1 MPGGFK
7 DLSELHIA
15 SVESAQ
21 AEMFHKVIEAAMWR
35 ADREHELSSSS
46 SNSLGVDGD
55 DEESRSLRVERF
67 GSLPRYTGPRPSVIR
82 GIFPKGFPT
91 SIYGEGGIAKSTIAL
106 HMCMSIAAAQ
116 KQWLGYPIDQPSP
129 CLYVDFE
136 MDREEQGTRAQRI
149 AKGMGIEI
157 PDDLHY
163 LWASGFRFSDAFP
176 LILEAVDELGVR
188 VVAFDSLG
196 MALEGDALKGAVVI
210 DFFRDRIDQL
220 KRRGVSVL
228 IVDHQSG
235 LRPGESYQNKAQY
248 GSVYKGYLS
257 RSRLQLELDERN
269 EVGTRVIVRQNKTNF
284 GSPQMPFVV
293 QTLFEENKIVLSREA
308 LSEEDLREESV
319 LNATDR
325 VLLSLLD
332 GPSYPADLQEKTNL
346 AGVGNIITKLKRKEL
361 IELTGQK
368 VGKADEV
375 VLTDRGQGLAEV
387 IRSRLSSSSSNTP
400 STSGDDEANESD
412 GDSLPSPKPY
422 RRSDDEEKPK
432 KKSKKPKSPE
442 EEEELRASLAG
453 KFNYIYTEEDARRC
467 LEWVKSAA
475 EMALDIETYGKLKR
489 DGLFYTKGRVRLI
502 SLHYDGGSWFID
514 CDHVASKLVVP
525 ILEEIKDKP
534 KYLHNSLFDIPR
546 LYRRFGVLLDSKIH
560 DTVLA
565 SRVARAGEW
574 EKKKFKVIQKSH
586 GLDDCLQRELG
597 IEIPKDRELKW
608 GGPLMEEHLQYAVD
622 DVAHLKELYE
632 ALKEVLR
639 EHGVEE
645 RYDAIRSRLPDFIG
659 AAVRGVPLDISALRP
674 ALEAL
679 EEEKADLESR
689 LNELAPEHPEGLKWV
704 WGNTSKETSP
714 EGKGRNGA
722 LRALSLLRVN
732 ISDLQDQTL
741 LDHRE
746 DHELVHTL
754 YLYRKKANT
763 LSRYSR
769 WIPDFYEEGRMYP
782 QPKVAASVTGRVLY
796 SDPNAQGIDK
806 KIDVFRRC
814 VKAADGRAIVKGD
827 FAQQELRIAAYYSK
841 DKNMVETFANGEDI
855 YLQTAAKLVGKPVG
869 KNHPARQ
876 AAKRAT
882 LGFLYGLGTEKYR
895 QNVYKD
901 TGERLTRSQANRD
914 REAFRAAFP
923 EFYSWQQT
931 YGGKHEWETRSALGW
946 RRVVSP
952 DKDNKPKYTERLNGP
967 IQSTAG
973 DILYLT
979 LKKLAADPRPGT
991 HFLLSVHDELVL
1003 ECPKEDARGVA
1014 VWLRA
1019 KMGEAMKEILGEEL
1033 GGPTSAE
1040 VGYGPSWGEC
1050 VELEVVFEQSKE
1062 QIP

>member
-15 SVESAQ
+15 AVESSQ
-21 AEMFHKVIEAAMWR
+21 PEMFHKVLEAAMWK
-35 ADREHELSSSS
+35 ADREHNLSSSS
-46 SNSLGVDGD
+46 PHSLGVDGD
-55 DEESRSLRVERF
+55 DEESRTLRVERF
-67 GSLPRYTGPRPSVIR
+67 SSLPKYTGPRPSIIQ
-82 GIFPKGFPT
+82 GIIPKGFPT
-91 SIYGEGGIAKSTIAL
+91 SIYGEGGIAKSILALHLCTTIA
-106 HMCMSIAAAQ
+106 SGQ
-116 KQWLGYPIDQPSP
+116 KEWLGHPIAQQLP
-129 CLYVDFE
+129 CLYADFE
-136 MDREEQGTRAQRI
+136 LDREEQGTRAERI

-157 PDDLHY
+157 PDYLHY
-163 LWASGFRFSDAFP
+163 LWASGFRFSDVFP

-188 VVAFDSLG
+188 VVALDSLG
-196 MALEGDALKGAVVI
+196 MALEGDALKGAVII

-284 GSPQMPFVV
+284 GAPQVPFVV
-293 QTLFEENKIVLSREA
+293 QTLFEENKIVLKREA

-325 VLLSLLD
+325 VLLCLLD

-375 VLTDRGQGLAEV
+375 VLTEKGQGLAEI
-387 IRSRLSSSSSNTP
+387 IRSQLSSSSSNTP
-400 STSGDDEANESD
+400 STSGDDEANERGVGES
-412 GDSLPSPKPY
+412 GVDSSSSSKPP
-422 RRSDDEEKPK
+422 RKSGDDEEKSK
-432 KKSKKPKSPE
+432 KTKKPKSPE
-442 EEEELRASLAG
+442 EEEELRASLAE
-453 KFNYIYTEEDARRC
+453 KFNYAYTEEGAKRC
-467 LEWVKSAA
+467 LEWVKSAP

-489 DGLFYTKGRVRLI
+489 DGLLYTKGRVRLI
-502 SLHYDGGSWFID
+502 SLHYGGESWFID
-514 CDHVASKLVVP
+514 CDRVPNELVVP
-525 ILEEIKDKP
+525 VLEDLRDKP

-546 LYRRFGVLLDSKIH
+546 LYPRFGVLLDQNVH
-560 DTVLA
+560 DTILA

-574 EKKKFKVIQKSH
+574 EKQKMRVIQKAH

-597 IEIPKDRELKW
+597 IEIPKDRKLKW
-608 GGPLMEEHLQYAVD
+608 AGPLQEEHLEYATD

-632 ALKEVLR
+632 ALQEILR

-645 RYDAIRSRLPDFIG
+645 RYEAISSRLPDFIG
-659 AAVRGVPLDISALRP
+659 AAVRGVPLDTGTLQP
-674 ALEAL
+674 ALDAL
-679 EEEKADLESR
+679 QREKANLESR
-689 LNELAPEHPEGLKWV
+689 LNELAPEHPEGLEWV
-704 WGNTSKETSP
+704 WGNTSKDTSP
-714 EGKGRNGA
+714 DGKGRNGA
-722 LRALSLLRVN
+722 LRVLSLIGVEL
-732 ISDLQDQTL
+732 SDLQDQTL

-746 DHELVHTL
+746 DHEVVHTL

-769 WIPDFYEEGRMYP
+769 WIADFYEEGRMYP
-782 QPKVAASVTGRVLY
+782 QPKVAAAVTGRVLY

-806 KIDVFRRC
+806 KKTDEFRKC
-814 VKAADGRAIVKGD
+814 VRVEDGRAIVKGD
-827 FAQQELRIAAYYSK
+827 FAQQELRIATYYSG
-841 DKNMVETFANGEDI
+841 DKNMLDAFANGEDI
-855 YLQTAAKLVGKPVG
+855 YLQTAAKLVGKPVD
-869 KNHPARQ
+869 KDHPARQ

-901 TGERLTRSQANRD
+901 TGERLTQSQANKD
-914 REAFRAAFP
+914 REAFRDAFP
-923 EFYSWQQT
+923 EFYRWQQT
-931 YGGKHEWETRSALGW
+931 YGAKHEWETRSALGW
-946 RRVVSP
+946 RRVVAP
-952 DKDNKPKYTERLNGP
+952 DKDHKPKYTERLNGP

-979 LKKLAADPRPGT
+979 LMKLAADPRPGT
-991 HFLLSVHDELVL
+991 YFLLSVHDELVL

-1014 VWLRA
+1014 LWLKA
-1019 KMGEAMKEILGEEL
+1019 KMGEAMEEILGKEL
-1033 GGPTSAE
+1033 GGPDSAE

-1050 VELEVVFEQSKE
+1050 VELEES
-1062 QIP
+1062 

>member
-1 MPGGFK
+1 MLGGFK

-15 SVESAQ
+15 AVESTQ
-21 AEMFHKVIEAAMWR
+21 PEMFDKVLEAAMWK

-55 DEESRSLRVERF
+55 DEESRTLRVEKFRD
-67 GSLPRYTGPRPSVIR
+67 LPKYVGARPSIIQS
-82 GIFPKGFPT
+82 IFPKGFPT
-91 SIYGEGGIAKSTIAL
+91 SIYGEGGIAKSILAL
-106 HMCMSIAAAQ
+106 HLCTAIASGQ
-116 KQWLGYPIDQPSP
+116 KEWLGHPIAQQLP
-129 CLYVDFE
+129 CLYADFE
-136 MDREEQGTRAQRI
+136 LDREEQGTRGERI
-149 AKGMGIEI
+149 ARGMGIEL

-163 LWASGFRFSDAFP
+163 LWASGVRFSEVFP

-188 VVAFDSLG
+188 VVALDSLG

-210 DFFRDRIDQL
+210 EFFRDRIDRL

-269 EVGTRVIVRQNKTNF
+269 EAGTRVIVRQNKTNF
-284 GSPQMPFVV
+284 GAPQVPFVV
-293 QTLFEENKIVLSREA
+293 RTLFEENKIVLKREA

-325 VLLSLLD
+325 VLLCLLD

-346 AGVGNIITKLKRKEL
+346 AGVGNIITKLKRKDL

-375 VLTDRGQGLAEV
+375 RLTEKGQGLAEV
-387 IRSRLSSSSSNTP
+387 RRSRLSSSSSNTP
-400 STSGDDEANESD
+400 GDGGDDEANEGG
-412 GDSLPSPKPY
+412 GDSSSSLHTPSK
-422 RRSDDEEKPK
+422 SGDGEEKSK
-432 KKSKKPKSPE
+432 KKFKKPKSPE
-442 EEEELRASLAG
+442 EEEELRSRLAAT
-453 KFNYIYTEEDARRC
+453 FNYIYTEEGASRC
-467 LEWVKSAA
+467 LEWVKSAP

-489 DGLFYTKGRVRLI
+489 DGLLYTKGKVRLI
-502 SLHYDGGSWFID
+502 SLHDGGQSWFID
-514 CDHVASKLVVP
+514 CDHVPNEQVVP
-525 ILEEIKDKP
+525 ILEELQNKP

-546 LYRRFGVLLDSKIH
+546 FYRRFEVLFDQKVH
-560 DTVLA
+560 DTILA

-574 EKKKFKVIQKSH
+574 ERNRGKVLQKSH
-586 GLDDCLQRELG
+586 GLDECLQRELG
-597 IEIPKDRELKW
+597 IKIPKDRKLKW
-608 GGPLMEEHLQYAVD
+608 AGPLQEEHLEYATD

-632 ALKEVLR
+632 ALRELLR
-639 EHGVEE
+639 EHGVKE
-645 RYDAIRSRLPDFIG
+645 RYYAISSRLPDFIG
-659 AAVRGVPLDISALRP
+659 AAVRGVPLDTGTLQP

-679 EEEKADLESR
+679 EREKADLESR
-689 LNELAPEHPEGLKWV
+689 LNELAPEHPEGLEWV

-714 EGKGRNGA
+714 AGKGRNGA
-722 LRALSLLRVN
+722 LRALSLVGVELP
-732 ISDLQDQTL
+732 DLQDQTL

-746 DHELVHTL
+746 DHEFVHTL
-754 YLYRKKANT
+754 YLYRKKSNT

-769 WIPDFYEEGRMYP
+769 WIKDFYEEGRMYP
-782 QPKVAASVTGRVLY
+782 QPKVAAAVTGRVLY

-806 KIDVFRRC
+806 HRTDEFRRC
-814 VKAADGRAIVKGD
+814 VRAEDGRAIVKGD
-827 FAQQELRIAAYYSK
+827 FAQQELRIAAYYSR
-841 DKNMVETFANGEDI
+841 DKNMLETFANGEDI
-855 YLQTAAKLVGKPVG
+855 YLKTAAQLMGKPVD
-869 KNHPARQ
+869 KDHPARQ

-901 TGERLTRSQANRD
+901 TGERLTASQGNKD

-923 EFYSWQQT
+923 EFYRWQQT
-931 YGGKHEWETRSALGW
+931 YGAKHEWETRSALGW
-946 RRVVSP
+946 RRVVAP

-979 LKKLAADPRPGT
+979 LEKLAADPRPAT
-991 HFLLSVHDELVL
+991 HFLLSVHDEVVL
-1003 ECPKEDARGVA
+1003 ESPEEDARGVA
-1014 VWLRA
+1014 LWLKA
-1019 KMGEAMKEILGEEL
+1019 KMREAMEEILGGEL
-1033 GGPTSAE
+1033 GGPKCAE

-1050 VELEVVFEQSKE
+1050 VELEES
-1062 QIP
+1062 

>member
-1 MPGGFK
+1 MPAGFK

-21 AEMFHKVIEAAMWR
+21 PEMFHKVIEAAMWR

-46 SNSLGVDGD
+46 PNSLGVDGD
-55 DEESRSLRVERF
+55 DEESRTLRVERF
-67 GSLPRYTGPRPSVIR
+67 GSLPKYTGPRPSVIL
-82 GIFPKGFPT
+82 GIVPKGFPT

-106 HMCMSIAAAQ
+106 HMCMSIASR
-116 KQWLGYPIDQPSP
+116 KKEWLGYPIDQRSP

-136 MDREEQGTRAQRI
+136 LDREEQGTRAERI
-149 AKGMGIEI
+149 AKGMGIEV

-163 LWASGFRFSDAFP
+163 LWASGFRFSDVFP
-176 LILEAVDELGVR
+176 LILGAVDELGVR
-188 VVAFDSLG
+188 VVALDSLG
-196 MALEGDALKGAVVI
+196 MALEGDALKGAVII

-269 EVGTRVIVRQNKTNF
+269 EAGTRVIVRQNKTNF
-284 GSPQMPFVV
+284 GAPQVPFVV
-293 QTLFEENKIVLSREA
+293 RTLFKENKIVLSREA

-325 VLLSLLD
+325 VLLCLLD
-332 GPSYPADLQEKTNL
+332 GPSYPAELQEKTNL

-368 VGKADEV
+368 VGKANEV
-375 VLTDRGQGLAEV
+375 VLTEKGQGLAEV
-387 IRSRLSSSSSNTP
+387 ISSRLSSSSSNTP
-400 STSGDDEANESD
+400 RDGGDDEANESS

-422 RRSDDEEKPK
+422 RRSDDEKPK
-432 KKSKKPKSPE
+432 KKSKKPKNPE
-442 EEEELRASLAG
+442 EEEELRASLSE
-453 KFNYIYTEEDARRC
+453 KFNYIYTEEGAKRC
-467 LEWVKSAA
+467 LEWVKSSP
-475 EMALDIETYGKLKR
+475 EMALDIETCGKLKR
-489 DGLFYTKGRVRLI
+489 DGLLYTKGRVRLI
-502 SLHYDGGSWFID
+502 SLHCGGQSWLID
-514 CDHVASKLVVP
+514 CDHVLNELVVP
-525 ILEEIKDKP
+525 MLEELKDKP
-534 KYLHNSLFDIPR
+534 KYLHNALFDIPR
-546 LYRRFGVLLDSKIH
+546 LYRRFGVLLDQNVH
-560 DTVLA
+560 DTMLA

-574 EKKKFKVIQKSH
+574 ERNQGKVIQKAH
-586 GLDDCLQRELG
+586 GLEACLERELG
-597 IEIPKDRELKW
+597 IEIPKDRKLKW
-608 GGPLMEEHLQYAVD
+608 AGPLQEEHLEYATD
-622 DVAHLKELYE
+622 DVAHLKDLYE
-632 ALKEVLR
+632 ALQKVLR
-639 EHGVEE
+639 EHGVVE
-645 RYDAIRSRLPDFIG
+645 RYEAISSRLPDFIG
-659 AAVRGVPLDISALRP
+659 AAVRGVPLDTGTLQP
-674 ALEAL
+674 ALDAL
-679 EEEKADLESR
+679 EREKADLESR

-714 EGKGRNGA
+714 NGKGRNGA
-722 LRALSLLRVN
+722 LRAISLLGVELSN
-732 ISDLQDQTL
+732 LQDQTL
-741 LDHRE
+741 LEHRE
-746 DHELVHTL
+746 EHELVHTL

-763 LSRYSR
+763 LSRYSK

-782 QPKVAASVTGRVLY
+782 QPKVAAAVTGRILY

-806 KIDVFRRC
+806 KKTDEFRRC
-814 VKAADGRAIVKGD
+814 VRADDGRVIVKGD

-841 DKNMVETFANGEDI
+841 DKNMLDAFANGEDI
-855 YLQTAAKLVGKPVG
+855 YLKTAAKLVGKPVG
-869 KNHPARQ
+869 KDHPARQ

-901 TGERLTRSQANRD
+901 TGERLPASQANKD

-923 EFYSWQQT
+923 EFYRWQQI
-931 YGGKHEWETRSALGW
+931 YGARAEWETRSALGW

-952 DKDNKPKYTERLNGP
+952 DKDHKPKYTERLNGP

-979 LKKLAADPRPGT
+979 MQKLAADPRPGT

-1003 ECPKEDARGVA
+1003 ECPKGDARGVA
-1014 VWLRA
+1014 LWLKA
-1019 KMGEAMKEILGEEL
+1019 KMGEAMEEILGGEL
-1033 GGPTSAE
+1033 GGPKCAE

-1050 VELEVVFEQSKE
+1050 VELEDS
-1062 QIP
+1062 

>member
-7 DLSELHIA
+7 DLSELYIA
-15 SVESAQ
+15 SVESGQ
-21 AEMFHKVIEAAMWR
+21 PEMFHKVLEAAMWR
-35 ADREHELSSSS
+35 TDREHALSSSS
-46 SNSLGVDGD
+46 SNPLGVDGD
-55 DEESRSLRVERF
+55 DDEFRTLRVERF
-67 GSLPRYTGPRPSVIR
+67 SSLPKYTGARPSVIQ
-82 GIFPKGFPT
+82 GIFPRGFPT

-106 HMCMSIAAAQ
+106 HMCMSITSGQ
-116 KQWLGYPIDQPSP
+116 KEWLGYTIDQQSP

-149 AKGMGIEI
+149 ARGMGIEV

-163 LWASGFRFSDAFP
+163 LWASGFRFSEVFP
-176 LILEAVDELGVR
+176 LVLEAVDELGVR
-188 VVAFDSLG
+188 VTALDSLG
-196 MALEGDALKGAVVI
+196 MALEGDALKGAVII

-248 GSVYKGYLS
+248 GSVYKGYFS

-284 GSPQMPFVV
+284 GAPQVPFVV
-293 QTLFEENKIVLSREA
+293 RTLFEEKKIVLKREA

-332 GPSYPADLQEKTNL
+332 GPSYPVDLQEKTNL

-361 IELTGQK
+361 VELTGQK

-375 VLTDRGQGLAEV
+375 RLTEKGQELAEV
-387 IRSRLSSSSSNTP
+387 VRSRLSSSSDTP
-400 STSGDDEANESD
+400 RDGGDDEANESE
-412 GDSLPSPKPY
+412 GDSSSSSKLLS
-422 RRSDDEEKPK
+422 RSGDDEEKSK
-432 KKSKKPKSPE
+432 RTKKPKSPE
-442 EEEELRASLAG
+442 EEEELRSRLAAT
-453 KFNYIYTEEDARRC
+453 FNYAYTPEDAKRC
-467 LEWVKSAA
+467 LEWVKSAL
-475 EMALDIETYGKLKR
+475 EMALDIETYGRIKR
-489 DGLFYTKGRVRLI
+489 DAVLYTKCSVRLI
-502 SLHYDGGSWFID
+502 SLHYGGELWFID
-514 CDHVASKLVVP
+514 CDHVPNELVVP
-525 ILEEIKDKP
+525 ILEELRDKP
-534 KYLHNSLFDIPR
+534 KYLHNALFDIPR
-546 LYRRFGVLLDSKIH
+546 LYRRFGVLLDQNVR
-560 DTVLA
+560 DTMLA

-574 EKKKFKVIQKSH
+574 ERKGFKVIQKAHS
-586 GLDDCLQRELG
+586 LDECLSRELG
-597 IEIPKDRELKW
+597 IEIPKDRKLKW
-608 GGPLMEEHLQYAVD
+608 GGPLQEEHLGYAVD
-622 DVAHLKELYE
+622 DVAHLKELYD
-632 ALKEVLR
+632 ALQAVLR

-645 RYDAIRSRLPDFIG
+645 RYEAISSRLPDFIG
-659 AAVRGVPLDISALRP
+659 AAVRGVPLDTGTLQP
-674 ALEAL
+674 ALDAL
-679 EEEKADLESR
+679 EREKADLESR

-714 EGKGRNGA
+714 EGKGRNGP
-722 LRALSLLRVN
+722 LRALSLLGVDLG
-732 ISDLQDQTL
+732 DLQDQTL

-754 YLYRKKANT
+754 YLYRQKANT

-782 QPKVAASVTGRVLY
+782 QPKVAAAVTGRVLY

-806 KIDVFRRC
+806 HRTDEFRRC

-827 FAQQELRIAAYYSK
+827 FAQQELRIAAYYSR
-841 DKNMVETFANGEDI
+841 DKHMLETFANWEDI

-869 KNHPARQ
+869 KDHPARQ

-901 TGERLTRSQANRD
+901 TGERLTQSQAKKD

-923 EFYSWQQT
+923 GFYRWQQT
-931 YGGKHEWETRSALGW
+931 FGAKHEWETRSALGW
-946 RRVVSP
+946 RRVVAP

-979 LKKLAADPRPGT
+979 LQKLAADPCPGT

-1003 ECPKEDARGVA
+1003 ECPEEEARGVA
-1014 VWLRA
+1014 LCLKA
-1019 KMGEAMKEILGEEL
+1019 KMREAMEEILGEKL
-1033 GGPTSAE
+1033 GGPKSAE

-1050 VELEVVFEQSKE
+1050 VELEE
-1062 QIP
+1062 P

>member
-15 SVESAQ
+15 ALESGQ
-21 AEMFHKVIEAAMWR
+21 PEMFHKVLEVAMWR
-35 ADREHELSSSS
+35 AEHELSSSS
-46 SNSLGVDGD
+46 SNSLRVDGD
-55 DEESRSLRVERF
+55 DEESRTLRVEMFRN
-67 GSLPRYTGPRPSVIR
+67 LPRYVGARPSIIQ
-82 GIFPKGFPT
+82 GIFPRGFPT

-106 HMCMSIAAAQ
+106 HMCMSIASGK

-136 MDREEQGTRAQRI
+136 LDREEQGTRAQRI

-163 LWASGFRFSDAFP
+163 IWASGFRFSEVFP

-188 VVAFDSLG
+188 VVALDSLG
-196 MALEGDALKGAVVI
+196 MALEGDALKGAVII

-228 IVDHQSG
+228 IVDHQSA

-284 GSPQMPFVV
+284 GAPQVPFVV

-361 IELTGQK
+361 VELTGQK

-375 VLTDRGQGLAEV
+375 RLTEKGQRLAEA
-387 IRSRLSSSSSNTP
+387 IRSQLSSSSSNTP
-400 STSGDDEANESD
+400 RDGGDDEANES
-412 GDSLPSPKPY
+412 GRDSSSSSKPPSE
-422 RRSDDEEKPK
+422 SGDDEEKPK
-432 KKSKKPKSPE
+432 KTKKPGSPE
-442 EEEELRASLAG
+442 EEEEFRSRLV
-453 KFNYIYTEEDARRC
+453 KTFNYAYTEEDAKRC
-467 LEWVKSAA
+467 LEWVRSAS

-489 DGLFYTKGRVRLI
+489 DGLLYTKGGVRLV
-502 SLHYDGGSWFID
+502 SLHYDGESWFID
-514 CDHVASKLVVP
+514 CDHVPNELVVL
-525 ILEEIKDKP
+525 ILEELQDKP
-534 KYLHNSLFDIPR
+534 KYLHNSLFDVPR
-546 LYRRFGVLLDSKIH
+546 LYRRFGVLLDGEIH

-574 EKKKFKVIQKSH
+574 ERNKGKVLQKSH
-586 GLDDCLQRELG
+586 GLNECLQRELG
-597 IEIPKDRELKW
+597 IEIPKDRKLTW
-608 GGPLMEEHLQYAVD
+608 GGPLQVEHLEYAMN

-632 ALKEVLR
+632 VLQQVLR
-639 EHGVEE
+639 EHGVEQ
-645 RYDAIRSRLPDFIG
+645 RYEAISSRLPDFIG
-659 AAVRGVPLDISALRP
+659 AAVRGVPLDTGTLQP
-674 ALEAL
+674 ALDAL
-679 EEEKADLESR
+679 ELEKADLESR
-689 LNELAPEHPEGLKWV
+689 LNELSPEHPEGLEWV
-704 WGNTSKETSP
+704 WGNTSKETSAD
-714 EGKGRNGA
+714 GKGRKGA
-722 LRALSLLRVN
+722 LRALNFVGVEL
-732 ISDLQDQTL
+732 SDLQDQTL

-754 YLYRKKANT
+754 YLYRKTANT
-763 LSRYSR
+763 LSRYSK

-782 QPKVAASVTGRVLY
+782 QPKVAAAVTGRVLY

-806 KIDVFRRC
+806 HKTDQFRRC
-814 VKAADGRAIVKGD
+814 VRAEDGRAIVKGD
-827 FAQQELRIAAYYSK
+827 FAQQELRIAAYYSR
-841 DKNMVETFANGEDI
+841 DKNMLETFANGEDI
-855 YLQTAAKLVGKPVG
+855 YLKTAAKLVGKPVD
-869 KNHPARQ
+869 KDHPARQ

-901 TGERLTRSQANRD
+901 TGERLSQSQANRD

-923 EFYSWQQT
+923 EFYKWQQT
-931 YGGKHEWETRSALGW
+931 YGAKHEWETRSALGW
-946 RRVVSP
+946 RRVVAP
-952 DKDNKPKYTERLNGP
+952 DKDYKPKYTERLNGP

-979 LKKLAADPRPGT
+979 LEKLTADRRPDT

-1014 VWLRA
+1014 VWLKA
-1019 KMGEAMKEILGEEL
+1019 KMGEAMQEILGGEL
-1033 GGPTSAE
+1033 GGPRSAE
-1040 VGYGPSWGEC
+1040 VGYGRSWGEC
-1050 VELEVVFEQSKE
+1050 VELEEMFQQYKE
-1062 QIP
+1062 EIP